1 MTELSRLL
9 EPESHLPMFERPWS
23 FANREK
29 PIGPFSE
36 SRMYALLDA
45 GEIRPDTLVWRQ
57 GMPEWARADTVEPFA
72 ARLRPSGPRH
82 FTSSTAPAS

>member
-1 MTELSRLL
+1 MTELSHLL
-9 EPESHLPMFERPWS
+9 EPESRVPMSERVWS

-36 SRMYALLDA
+36 VRMHALLDA

-57 GMPEWARADTVEPFA
+57 GMPEWAAAGTVEPFA
-72 ARLRPSGPRH
+72 ARLLERAERRVPLP
-82 FTSSTAPAS
+82 

>member
-1 MTELSRLL
+1 MTKLSDLL
-9 EPESHLPMFERPWS
+9 EPEARLPMSERPWS

-36 SRMYALLDA
+36 SRMHALLEA
-45 GEIRPDTLVWRQ
+45 GEIRPDTLVWRV

-72 ARLRPSGPRH
+72 ARWRER
-82 FTSSTAPAS
+82 AD

>member
-1 MTELSRLL
+1 MTKLSDLL
-9 EPESHLPMFERPWS
+9 EPEARLPMSERPWS

-36 SRMYALLDA
+36 SRMHALLEA
-45 GEIRPDTLVWRQ
+45 GEIRPDTLVWRA

-72 ARLRPSGPRH
+72 AKLRER
-82 FTSSTAPAS
+82 AE